1 LFIIA
6 YSLYAGENKMIKEAV
21 ILAAGLGSRLGNM
34 TMGMPKG
41 FVAVGGR
48 PIVEWSV
55 QKLLACG
62 IERIIIGT
70 GHYSSHYDR
79 LAAKYPAIKTVFNA
93 DYAATGS
100 MATLAVCAPHVAS
113 DFLLLESDL
122 IYDGQGLFA
131 LCNESRENV
140 ILASGKTDSG
150 DEVYLE
156 APGGL
161 LRALSKNKD
170 VLGGI
175 HGELVGISRLSPGL
189 LRAMCDYER
198 EHRVVMPK
206 LDYES
211 VLAALSKS
219 APDQFP
225 VYVHQIV
232 DFLWREI
239 DNEQHLAMAEALLP
253 RIYEAEESR
262 RVRREV
268 LLNPGPATTSD
279 SVKYAQLCPDICP
292 REREFGE
299 VMAWVCR
306 ELTAFVADPADYAA
320 VLFGG
325 SGTAADEVMIS
336 SCVPEDGHLLIV
348 NNGSYG
354 ERLAKMA
361 EVYQLRY
368 TLFESSTYEAIE
380 IATLEAAFKTG
391 VYTHLGIVYH
401 ETTTGLLNRLDIIG
415 PLAKKY
421 GMVTIVDAVS
431 AYAGIPMDLAALG
444 IDFMSST
451 SNKNIQGM
459 AGVGFVIGKKTEI
472 EKTRAIP
479 MRNYYLNLYDQ
490 YAYFAKTGQT
500 RFTPPVQTLY
510 ALRQAILETRQ
521 ETVAGRYA
529 RYTKCWE
536 TLVSAVKKYGLK
548 MLVKEEDQSHLI
560 TAILEPDTPSYSF
573 DALHDFMRRHSFT
586 IYPGKLGKIN
596 TFRIANIG
604 DIQPHEMTQFTQ
616 LLATICHGGPE
627 GAFLGCGVL

>member
-1 LFIIA
+1 
-6 YSLYAGENKMIKEAV
+6 
-21 ILAAGLGSRLGNM
+21 
-34 TMGMPKG
+34 MPKG
-41 FVAVGGR
+41 FVALGGKPGGT

-55 QKLLACG
+55 QKLLAHG

-70 GHYSSHYDR
+70 GHYGDYYDR
-79 LAAKYPAIKTVFNA
+79 LAVKYPAIKTVYNA
-93 DYAATGS
+93 DYASTGS
-100 MATLAVCAPHVAS
+100 MGTLAVCAPHVTS

-122 IYDGQGLFA
+122 IYDGAGLFV

-140 ILASGKTDSG
+140 ILASGATNSG

-161 LRALSKNKD
+161 LRALSKDKNG
-170 VLGGI
+170 LGSI
-175 HGELVGISRLSPGL
+175 DGELVGISRLSPAL
-189 LRAMCDYER
+189 LRGMCDYTR
-198 EHRVVMPK
+198 DNKAAMPK
-206 LDYES
+206 LEYES
-211 VLAALSKS
+211 ALAALSKA
-219 APDQFP
+219 APDKFP
-225 VYVHQIV
+225 VYVNQIAH
-232 DFLWREI
+232 FLWREI
-239 DNEQHLAMAEALLP
+239 DDERHLKMAEELLP
-253 RIYEAEESR
+253 RLYENEGSR
-262 RVRREV
+262 QVRREL
-268 LLNPGPATTSD
+268 LLNPGPATTTD

-292 REREFGE
+292 REQEFGE
-299 VMAWVCR
+299 VMAWICR

-336 SCVPEDGHLLIV
+336 SCVPEDGHILIV

-361 EVYQLRY
+361 AVYKLRC
-368 TLFESSTYEAIE
+368 TVFESSTYEAID
-380 IATLEAAFKTG
+380 IAKLEQMFKTG
-391 VYTHLGIVYH
+391 AYTHLGIVYH
-401 ETTTGLLNRLDIIG
+401 ETTTGLLNRLDIIC
-415 PLAKKY
+415 PLAKKH

-431 AYAGIPMDLAALG
+431 AYAGMPMDLAGLG

-536 TLVSAVKKYGLK
+536 TLLSAVKQYGLK
-548 MLVKEEDQSHLI
+548 MLVKEEEQSHLI
-560 TAILEPDTPSYSF
+560 TAILDPDTPSYNF
-573 DALHDFMRRHSFT
+573 DTLHDFMRRHGFT

-604 DIQPHEMTQFTQ
+604 DIQPPEMARFTQ
-616 LLATICHGGPE
+616 LLGVYLREI
-627 GAFLGCGVL
+627 GCL